1 MTAGTAPPSE
11 VSAYLTRVRDAL
23 GDLPPGERD
32 DLVAEV
38 EASLVE
44 AAAEGGAITARL
56 GPPEEFAAELRA
68 AAGLHETSP
77 RPSRRD
83 SQLLSSLRELGTR
96 ARQDP
101 RVGALVRLGREL
113 APIWW
118 VARAYFAV
126 GAVAYAVD
134 AEWSTKYPIIPRLG
148 GSGATGLLAIALAI
162 LVSIWLGLRARR
174 SGPLFPRAA
183 AVLNLLL
190 AVAAIPTAAEIT
202 NTSAHDALVAAAY
215 APTPEAAVSTG
226 LWNGGVRV
234 DNIYPF
240 SRDGQL
246 LRDVLL
252 YDGAGRPIEIPS
264 NRGLDPDRRFVV
276 TNGNKPLF
284 NVFPIRYYE
293 PGTRRVERPNA
304 IPYVEFPLVL
314 TPPLPAKRRPR

>member
-1 MTAGTAPPSE
+1 VTAGTAPPSE
-11 VSAYLTRVRDAL
+11 VAAYLTRVRDAL

-44 AAAEGGAITARL
+44 AAAEGGAIAARL

-77 RPSRRD
+77 PPSRRD
-83 SQLLSSLRELGTR
+83 SQLFRRLRALGTGVVR
-96 ARQDP
+96 DP
-101 RVGALVRLGREL
+101 RVAALVRLGREL

-126 GAVAYAVD
+126 GAVAYAVNAD
-134 AEWSTKYPIIPRLG
+134 CSTRYPILPHLG
-148 GSGATGLLAIALAI
+148 GSGGTGLLLIALAI
-162 LVSIWLGLRARR
+162 VVSIWLGLRARR
-174 SGPLFPRAA
+174 SGPLFPRAS
-183 AVLNLLL
+183 AVLNALLVL
-190 AVAAIPTAAEIT
+190 AIVPTVAEVT
-202 NTSAHDALVAAAY
+202 NTRAFDMLLAAAY
-215 APTPEAAVSTG
+215 APPPEAAVTTG

-240 SRDGQL
+240 SRDGKL
-246 LRDVLL
+246 LHDVLL
-252 YDGAGRPIEIPS
+252 YDGAGRPLEIPTA
-264 NRGLDPDRRFVV
+264 RGLDPDRRYVV

-304 IPYVEFPLVL
+304 VPYVELPLVL
-314 TPPLPAKRRPR
+314 TPPLPAKRQPR